1 MKITTSV
8 VVALVGLVLLAPAAV
23 ALEGALDL
31 SVQSEYIWRG
41 MILNDNPVFQPS
53 ITVSQGGLSANVW
66 FNVDLTDDAG
76 HQWEHNE
83 IDYSLSYTSELK
95 HFDFTLSW
103 YAYTFPHTDVG
114 PTQELW
120 ASVALKTALS
130 PTFTAIRDIDAIDG
144 WYYMLSVAPTFQV
157 LDPAVSDGLT
167 LTLGVGYASGDYLS
181 GYYPDVTEDSVTDYL
196 VRLDLPIKLGP
207 GTLKLNAQYTSFT
220 DSDIRTPGY
229 ESEDSGRFVGGLGY
243 TLEF

>member
-1 MKITTSV
+1 MKTMTSV

-23 ALEGALDL
+23 ALDGALDL

-41 MILNDNPVFQPS
+41 MILNNKPVFQPS
-53 ITVSQGGLSANVW
+53 INFSEGGLSANIW

-103 YAYTFPHTDVG
+103 YEYTFPHTDAG
-114 PTQELW
+114 STQELW

-130 PTFTAIRDIDAIDG
+130 PTFTAIRDIDAVEG
-144 WYYMLSVAPTFQV
+144 WYYMLSVAPTFQ
-157 LDPAVSDGLT
+157 LLNPTVSDGLV
-167 LTLGVGYASGDYLS
+167 LTLCVGRGTEDYVR
-181 GYYPDVTEDSVTDYL
+181 GYYPDVTVDSVTDYL

-207 GTLKLNAQYTSFT
+207 GTLKLNAQYTNFT
-220 DSDIRTPGY
+220 DSDIRTPGF
-229 ESEDSGRFVGGLGY
+229 ESESSGRFVGGVGYNLG
-243 TLEF
+243 F